1 MPQRKKHSAGDVPT
15 AQQHDERGGMGA
27 VSQDLLGS
35 PRPDRQA
42 EPKLP
47 HERDESVPDAG
58 TANPAAA
65 PNAELMRRAHDD
77 VASGKQDTDRGP
89 VADATY
95 HELRKKKTGK

>member
-1 MPQRKKHSAGDVPT
+1 MPLGKKHTAGDLPT
-15 AQQHDERGGMGA
+15 AQQRDERGGLGA
-27 VSQDLLGS
+27 VSQDPLGGS
-35 PRPDRQA
+35 RPGREA

-65 PNAELMRRAHDD
+65 PDADVMRRAHDD
-77 VASGKQDTDRGP
+77 ATSGRQDTDRGP
-89 VADATY
+89 VTDATY

>member
-1 MPQRKKHSAGDVPT
+1 MPHRKKHTAGDQPT
-15 AQQHDERGGMGA
+15 AQQRDERGGMGA
-27 VSQDLLGS
+27 VSQELLGS
-35 PRPDRQA
+35 PAPDRQP

-65 PNAELMRRAHDD
+65 PGNEVMRRAHDD

-95 HELRKKKTGK
+95 HALRKKKSGK

>member
-1 MPQRKKHSAGDVPT
+1 MPQRKKHTAGDMPA
-15 AQQHDERGGMGA
+15 AQQRDERGGLGA
-27 VSQDLLGS
+27 VSHDLLGS
-35 PRPDRQA
+35 PRPDRGA

-65 PNAELMRRAHDD
+65 PDAEVRRRAHDD
-77 VASGKQDTDRGP
+77 AASGRPDTDRGP

-95 HELRKKKTGK
+95 HELRKKKPGK